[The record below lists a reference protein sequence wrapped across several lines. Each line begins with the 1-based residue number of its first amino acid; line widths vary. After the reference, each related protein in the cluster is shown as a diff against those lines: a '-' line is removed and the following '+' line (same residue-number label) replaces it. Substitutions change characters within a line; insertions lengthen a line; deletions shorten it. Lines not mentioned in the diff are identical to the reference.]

1 MLWKRCLTGAVA
13 AVMLLSL
20 AGCVDQNPDPV
31 EDPASDTATTTEEQ
45 PRLVATSGSAVAI
58 CDLLE
63 LDLVGCSTSSIEYYP
78 RYANATGVGGAMA
91 PDMEII
97 ASLHPTDVLGP
108 DTLESALADSY
119 EAAGIPATFLNLRS
133 VQGLYDSITELGEKY
148 GRQEQAA
155 AAVEEYEET
164 VAELEK
170 LRGDQEGPLVL
181 VLMGFPGAYCEAT
194 DLSYIG
200 SMVAMAGG
208 VNVVQA
214 DEEFVYWNSEELA
227 KLDPDY
233 ILWTCHALREQ
244 TEKMFQEEFATNDIW
259 SHFTA
264 VQEGRIFAMDP
275 SIFNM
280 SATFDWP
287 EGLEWLYN
295 LFYGD
300 GAETETPTQIGS
312 GEAAQ

>member
-1 MLWKRCLTGAVA
+1 MWKRCLTGVLA
-13 AVMLLSL
+13 AAMLCLL
-20 AGCVDQNPDPV
+20 PACVDQSAP
-31 EDPASDTATTTEEQ
+31 PADADTDSVSETEEA
-45 PRLVATSGSAVAI
+45 PRLVATSGSVTAI

-63 LDLVGCSTSSIEYYP
+63 LDLVGAPASSIEAFP
-78 RYANATGVGGAMA
+78 RYAEATAIGSAMS

-97 ASLHPTDVLGP
+97 ASLKPDDVLGP
-108 DTLESALADSY
+108 DTLEGSLSGSY

-133 VQGLYDSITELGEKY
+133 VQGMYDSITMLGETY
-148 GRQEQAA
+148 GREEQAA
-155 AAVEEYEET
+155 AAVEEYEAT
-164 VAELEK
+164 VAQLAQ
-170 LRGDQEGPLVL
+170 LRGDQEGPRVL
-181 VLMGFPGAYCEAT
+181 VLMGFPGTYCEAT
-194 DLSYIG
+194 ESSYIG

-208 VNVVQA
+208 VNVVDA
-214 DEEFVYWNSEELA
+214 EEEFVYWNSEELS

-244 TEKMFQEEFATNDIW
+244 TEQMFQEEFATNDIW
-259 SHFTA
+259 SSFTA
-264 VQEGRIFAMDP
+264 VKEGRIYAMDP

-300 GAETETPTQIGS
+300 GAETETPTQIGA
-312 GEAAQ
+312 EAQ

>member
-45 PRLVATSGSAVAI
+45 PRLVATSGSVVAI

-155 AAVEEYEET
+155 AAVEEYEAT

-170 LRGDQEGPLVL
+170 LRGDQEGPRVL
-181 VLMGFPGAYCEAT
+181 VLMASPAPTARPRTCPTSAAWSPWPAASMWCRPT
-194 DLSYIG
+194 RSLSTG
-200 SMVAMAGG
+200 TPRS
-208 VNVVQA
+208 
-214 DEEFVYWNSEELA
+214 LA

-233 ILWTCHALREQ
+233 ILWTCHALRDQ

-312 GEAAQ
+312 GEAA